1 VPNDLETITTAW
13 HLNRSVPISL
23 ITAILMQTAG
33 MVWWAS
39 NMHTRQ
45 NALEIS
51 DTQQSKDIEKVM
63 DETEAMRVLD
73 ATIIAQLDSMK
84 QSLLEVKE
92 NQREIQNLIRA
103 LSERIQ

>member
-1 VPNDLETITTAW
+1 MNEEAVTMNSW

-51 DTQQSKDIEKVM
+51 DTRQNEQIETVM
-63 DETEAMRVLD
+63 GETEAMRVLD
-73 ATIIAQLDSMK
+73 ATIVAQLDGVK
-84 QSLLEVKE
+84 QSLVEVKE
-92 NQREIQNLIRA
+92 NQREIQNLIRQ
-103 LSERIQ
+103 LSERIK